1 MAGSV
6 RRPFFR
12 WSVRSGQTAWRLAHW
27 SAAMKTL
34 RSESEHDGP
43 PESGAVQELRLD
55 TQMIELLGQ

>member
-1 MAGSV
+1 
-6 RRPFFR
+6 
-12 WSVRSGQTAWRLAHW
+12 
-27 SAAMKTL
+27 MKTL